1 MGEPMVTDSGRAGLD
16 QSQHHPLAG
25 RSQYSQ
31 TPQQEPSDSPAS
43 SSDGTDD
50 PTEPLIQRIK
60 ACVIP
65 GKADEVTRLLR
76 DLVTAAA
83 ATACTATSPR
93 TPKTP
98 ISDDEP
104 VTIGQLKAILQET
117 LQKPVAATPQRP
129 SYASVARQHVTA
141 PSGNYQ
147 VIPERRTRE
156 LRIRAEG
163 QTEDL
168 ARRSAVEV
176 VAATNTAIGSSEV
189 VATRRL
195 PSGDVVLTFKDNI
208 PKAVLQDQGWV
219 QRTFGP
225 TARLYESEYTV
236 IAKGL
241 PTDRIT
247 RVDQSL
253 LLRDLQAQVPE
264 ITKVKVERAKN
275 STSRFITAILHLRST
290 DAATC
295 LCERGLIWQAQI
307 FNCEPYSA
315 DLRICRC
322 FNCHQFGHIGRF
334 CKNKGRCGHC
344 AGAAHPQGEAGCPQL
359 NGQKKCVNCG
369 GPHPAW
375 DRQCP
380 RALEVKEQAH
390 VAYQHR
396 PRQFEVH
403 RSSSGSRTT
412 SLTSSLTPTSSP
424 DSDDG
429 YQVVRTKRLRTKPPT
444 QSSQTQASEAPARR
458 GRPPLGAIERVT
470 VQSRDITQ
478 MFSQGSRDPFTLT
491 QDTQIP
497 NSQQ

>member
-1 MGEPMVTDSGRAGLD
+1 MGEPMVTDGGRAGLD

-31 TPQQEPSDSPAS
+31 TPQQEPSDSLAS

-98 ISDDEP
+98 ISDNKP

-195 PSGDVVLTFKDNI
+195 PSGDIVLTFKDNI

-225 TARLYESEYTV
+225 TARLHESEYTV

-275 STSRFITAILHLRST
+275 STSRFTTAILHLRST
-290 DAATC
+290 DAATR

-322 FNCHQFGHIGRF
+322 FNCHQFGHIG
-334 CKNKGRCGHC
+334 
-344 AGAAHPQGEAGCPQL
+344 
-359 NGQKKCVNCG
+359 
-369 GPHPAW
+369 
-375 DRQCP
+375 
-380 RALEVKEQAH
+380 
-390 VAYQHR
+390 
-396 PRQFEVH
+396 
-403 RSSSGSRTT
+403 
-412 SLTSSLTPTSSP
+412 
-424 DSDDG
+424 
-429 YQVVRTKRLRTKPPT
+429 
-444 QSSQTQASEAPARR
+444 
-458 GRPPLGAIERVT
+458 
-470 VQSRDITQ
+470 
-478 MFSQGSRDPFTLT
+478 
-491 QDTQIP
+491 
-497 NSQQ
+497 